1 MALDDFTNL
10 LERSKRFL
18 LSAEKNLNDKYVDI
32 GIFSVNQSIDL
43 FLKALLLKNAGDYSH
58 SHDLKMQM
66 RELASVLPSEV
77 KSKVDTILVKNSLT
91 LSVIQDSYITA
102 RYFYTSLSSE
112 DLMNI
117 IEAVKTIQ
125 SELLEYC

>member
-1 MALDDFTNL
+1 
-10 LERSKRFL
+10 
-18 LSAEKNLNDKYVDI
+18 
-32 GIFSVNQSIDL
+32 
-43 FLKALLLKNAGDYSH
+43 
-58 SHDLKMQM
+58 MQM

-102 RYFYTSLSSE
+102 RYFYTSLSAE

-117 IEAVKTIQ
+117 IEAIKTIQ